1 MFGPYLVQMKVEEDL
16 VMHGSCR
23 GRLVSETARS
33 AHVWGKGWGTALAVL
48 QEGSGEMAENRIA
61 QGRPPGAFRS
71 GSQSQ
76 FCLGAR
82 GGGGVTYS
90 AAIGRNLVFHW
101 LQPEAVRYFSNEA
114 AGTRIT
120 SAYSPR

>member
-1 MFGPYLVQMKVEEDL
+1 MLFHEGNGKVCTRVGQGL
-16 VMHGSCR
+16 GNSVGGAAGGIGGN
-23 GRLVSETARS
+23 GRKQNCAGYAARS
-33 AHVWGKGWGTALAVL
+33 L
-48 QEGSGEMAENRIA
+48 
-61 QGRPPGAFRS
+61 PG

-82 GGGGVTYS
+82 GCVTYS

>member
-1 MFGPYLVQMKVEEDL
+1 M
-16 VMHGSCR
+16 R
-23 GRLVSETARS
+23 ETARS
-33 AHVWGKGWGTALAVL
+33 AHVWDKGWETVLAVP
-48 QEGSGEMAENRIA
+48 QEGSGEMAGNRIA
-61 QGRPPGAFRS
+61 SDMPPGAFRR
-71 GSQSQ
+71 GFRLQI
-76 FCLGAR
+76 CLGAR
-82 GGGGVTYS
+82 GCVTYS

>member
-1 MFGPYLVQMKVEEDL
+1 MLFYEGNGKVCTRVGQGL
-16 VMHGSCR
+16 GNSAGGAAGGI
-23 GRLVSETARS
+23 GRNT
-33 AHVWGKGWGTALAVL
+33 
-48 QEGSGEMAENRIA
+48 ENRIA
-61 QGRPPGAFRS
+61 SDMPPGAFRR
-71 GSQSQ
+71 GFRLQI
-76 FCLGAR
+76 CLGAR
-82 GGGGVTYS
+82 GCVTYS

>member
-1 MFGPYLVQMKVEEDL
+1 MLQYTRLFHEGNGKV
-16 VMHGSCR
+16 CTR
-23 GRLVSETARS
+23 GGQGL
-33 AHVWGKGWGTALAVL
+33 GTAEVVR
-48 QEGSGEMAENRIA
+48 EGLGKMAEDRMA
-61 QGRPPGAFRS
+61 QGMQPGAFRR
-71 GSQSQ
+71 GFRLQI
-76 FCLGAR
+76 CLGAR
-82 GGGGVTYS
+82 GCVTYS

>member
-1 MFGPYLVQMKVEEDL
+1 M
-16 VMHGSCR
+16 R
-23 GRLVSETARS
+23 ETARS
-33 AHVWGKGWGTALAVL
+33 AHVWDKGWETALAAL
-48 QEGSGEMAENRIA
+48 QEGSGEMTENRMA
-61 QGRPPGAFRS
+61 QGTPPGAFRS

-82 GGGGVTYS
+82 GCVTYS

>member
-1 MFGPYLVQMKVEEDL
+1 MGGLPRLFHEGNGKVCTRVGQGLE
-16 VMHGSCR
+16 
-23 GRLVSETARS
+23 
-33 AHVWGKGWGTALAVL
+33 TALAVL
-48 QEGSGEMAENRIA
+48 QEGSGKMAENRIA
-61 QGRPPGAFRS
+61 SDTPHGAFRS

-82 GGGGVTYS
+82 GCVTYS
-90 AAIGRNLVFHW
+90 AAIGRNLAFHW

>member
-1 MFGPYLVQMKVEEDL
+1 M
-16 VMHGSCR
+16 R
-23 GRLVSETARS
+23 ETARS
-33 AHVWGKGWGTALAVL
+33 AHVWDKGWETALAAM
-48 QEGSGEMAENRIA
+48 QGGIGEN
-61 QGRPPGAFRS
+61 GRKQNGTGYAARS
-71 GSQSQ
+71 LPVRVPAANLSWGK
-76 FCLGAR
+76 
-82 GGGGVTYS
+82 GGGCVTYS

>member
-1 MFGPYLVQMKVEEDL
+1 MFHEGNGKVCTRVGQGL
-16 VMHGSCR
+16 
-23 GRLVSETARS
+23 
-33 AHVWGKGWGTALAVL
+33 GTALVV
-48 QEGSGEMAENRIA
+48 QGGSGEMAENRMA
-61 QGRPPGAFRS
+61 QGTPPGAFRS
-71 GSQSQ
+71 GFQSQ

-82 GGGGVTYS
+82 GCVTYS

-120 SAYSPR
+120 SAYSHR

>member
-1 MFGPYLVQMKVEEDL
+1 M
-16 VMHGSCR
+16 R
-23 GRLVSETARS
+23 ETARS
-33 AHVWGKGWGTALAVL
+33 AHVWGKGWEIALAVL
-48 QEGSGEMAENRIA
+48 QEGSEEIPGNRIA
-61 QGRPPGAFRS
+61 QGTPHGAFRS

-82 GGGGVTYS
+82 GCVTYS

>member
-1 MFGPYLVQMKVEEDL
+1 M
-16 VMHGSCR
+16 R
-23 GRLVSETARS
+23 ETARS
-33 AHVWGKGWGTALAVL
+33 AHVWGKGWETALAVP
-48 QEGSGEMAENRIA
+48 QEESGGN
-61 QGRPPGAFRS
+61 GRKQNCAGYAARSLPG

-82 GGGGVTYS
+82 GCVTYS

>member
-1 MFGPYLVQMKVEEDL
+1 MFHEGNGKVCTR
-16 VMHGSCR
+16 VGHG
-23 GRLVSETARS
+23 L
-33 AHVWGKGWGTALAVL
+33 GTALAVL
-48 QEGSGEMAENRIA
+48 QEGLEEISGNRIA
-61 QGRPPGAFRS
+61 QGTPHGAFRS

-82 GGGGVTYS
+82 GCVTYS

>member
-1 MFGPYLVQMKVEEDL
+1 M
-16 VMHGSCR
+16 R
-23 GRLVSETARS
+23 ETARS
-33 AHVWGKGWGTALAVL
+33 AHVWDKSWETALAAL
-48 QEGSGEMAENRIA
+48 QEGLEEMTENRMA
-61 QGRPPGAFRS
+61 QGTPPGAFRR
-71 GSQSQ
+71 GFRLQI
-76 FCLGAR
+76 CLGAR
-82 GGGGVTYS
+82 GCVTYS

>member
-1 MFGPYLVQMKVEEDL
+1 MFHEGNGKVCTRVGQGL
-16 VMHGSCR
+16 
-23 GRLVSETARS
+23 
-33 AHVWGKGWGTALAVL
+33 GTALAVL
-48 QEGSGEMAENRIA
+48 QEGSGKMAGNRIA
-61 QGRPPGAFRS
+61 QGTPHGAFRS

-76 FCLGAR
+76 FCLGAM
-82 GGGGVTYS
+82 GCVTYS

>member
-1 MFGPYLVQMKVEEDL
+1 MFHEGNGKVCTRVGQGL
-16 VMHGSCR
+16 
-23 GRLVSETARS
+23 
-33 AHVWGKGWGTALAVL
+33 GTALVV
-48 QEGSGEMAENRIA
+48 QGGSGEMAENRMA
-61 QGRPPGAFRS
+61 QGTPPGAFRS
-71 GSQSQ
+71 GFQSQ

-82 GGGGVTYS
+82 GCVTYS

>member
-1 MFGPYLVQMKVEEDL
+1 M
-16 VMHGSCR
+16 R
-23 GRLVSETARS
+23 ETARS
-33 AHVWGKGWGTALAVL
+33 AHVWDKGWETALAAL
-48 QEGSGEMAENRIA
+48 QEESGEMAGNRIA
-61 QGRPPGAFRS
+61 QGTPHGTFRS

-82 GGGGVTYS
+82 GCVTYS